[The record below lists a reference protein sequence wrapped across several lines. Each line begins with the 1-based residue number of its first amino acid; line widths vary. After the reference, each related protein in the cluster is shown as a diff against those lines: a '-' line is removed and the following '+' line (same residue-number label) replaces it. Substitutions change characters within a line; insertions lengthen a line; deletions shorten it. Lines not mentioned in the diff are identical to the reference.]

1 MMKHGTANFTVV
13 APGLVA
19 AMRLVPAS
27 FQDKED

>member
-1 MMKHGTANFTVV
+1 MKHGTANFTVIASGL
-13 APGLVA
+13 AP